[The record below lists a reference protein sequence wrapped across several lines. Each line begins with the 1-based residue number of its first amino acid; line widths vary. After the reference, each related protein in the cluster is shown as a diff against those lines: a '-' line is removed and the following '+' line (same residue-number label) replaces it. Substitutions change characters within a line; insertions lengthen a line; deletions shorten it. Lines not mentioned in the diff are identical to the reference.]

1 MAARQTSG
9 KAERGLRT
17 DPSPLP
23 PLQGELTENQDWA
36 RAHHRG
42 SLSAAEPSRSSER
55 DPCKAAAPR
64 TSSHLGGQ
72 SRVSAARNERERPAS
87 SGREVTIARPARREG
102 RSPQTLEPSDPDR
115 RRHGTACRVGAD
127 GHLAAASPLHHEG
140 TGSEMP
146 RETAAPKG
154 RSQCPPPVST
164 AASPS
169 RHYRTPGKGR
179 ILRRHRLSDRGSH
192 ARGPKK
198 ELRQLECTEP
208 LSRPPVYGPSRVLS
222 PPQPPTAISC
232 PQRLSVTRRDQG

>member
-1 MAARQTSG
+1 MKGRLAMRRHNMAARQTSG

-102 RSPQTLEPSDPDR
+102 RSPQTLTGD
-115 RRHGTACRVGAD
+115 GTVRPAGWAR
-127 GHLAAASPLHHEG
+127 
-140 TGSEMP
+140 TGISL
-146 RETAAPKG
+146 
-154 RSQCPPPVST
+154 PPPRCIMK
-164 AASPS
+164 A
-169 RHYRTPGKGR
+169 PGPRCRGR
-179 ILRRHRLSDRGSH
+179 PRLRKADLN
-192 ARGPKK
+192 ARPRSVRRPRPAGTTGP
-198 ELRQLECTEP
+198 
-208 LSRPPVYGPSRVLS
+208 
-222 PPQPPTAISC
+222 
-232 PQRLSVTRRDQG
+232 QGKDGY